1 MPSLRLL
8 LQLPSTRVLALL
20 RVPQLLLPQVPVR
33 LVRRRRDELA
43 AQLQSKKMQR
53 PRGSVHVL
61 LHCAERPSAIRVPC
75 QYDFHAVA
83 GARPCVREYLQR
95 WVLGKQEGDG
105 ACK

>member
-43 AQLQSKKMQR
+43 ALQEQ
-53 PRGSVHVL
+53 
-61 LHCAERPSAIRVPC
+61 
-75 QYDFHAVA
+75 D
-83 GARPCVREYLQR
+83 
-95 WVLGKQEGDG
+95 DG
-105 ACK
+105 APGR